1 MSIVSFLLALVFSCL
16 WAGTDSTPTGWNLPD
31 ANAVVTGSTKGIGKA
46 IVEELLEFGCRV
58 VVCSR
63 TKGDVETFVHRL
75 GKQYG
80 EGRVFGVACDVSTA
94 EGRSALVNFANST
107 FGGRL
112 DVLVNNVGTNIRK
125 STTSYTDDEA
135 SLVWRTNFQSA
146 FEITRMC
153 FPMMKRDPSK
163 GESTSSVVMI
173 GSVAGDANTCL
184 STVSAQILMMNMR
197 ARWLTL
203 LPLYTPPS
211 QFPGH
216 SLRGEQVSPEQADAK
231 LVVRVGFLR
240 NSREL
245 RLALVHLDAA
255 GRSRVE
261 GRSVQGRRG
270 GEDADGEDRG
280 TEGGRER
287 RCVLVDACC
296 GIRYGASYIG

>member
-1 MSIVSFLLALVFSCL
+1 MSIVSFLLALVCSCL
-16 WAGTDSTPTGWNLPD
+16 VWPGYSAPAGWNLPD

-184 STVSAQILMMNMR
+184 STVSA
-197 ARWLTL
+197 
-203 LPLYTPPS
+203 
-211 QFPGH
+211 
-216 SLRGEQVSPEQADAK
+216 
-231 LVVRVGFLR
+231 
-240 NSREL
+240 
-245 RLALVHLDAA
+245 
-255 GRSRVE
+255 
-261 GRSVQGRRG
+261 
-270 GEDADGEDRG
+270 
-280 TEGGRER
+280 
-287 RCVLVDACC
+287 
-296 GIRYGASYIG
+296 